1 MEAAQARLSVHLS
14 KCHIVGNHMSR
25 LNSYFVFAVTLSIKE
40 AALDA
45 FVDTIEPRTEV

>member
-1 MEAAQARLSVHLS
+1 MFTCQNATLLEIT
-14 KCHIVGNHMSR
+14 CHS
-25 LNSYFVFAVTLSIKE
+25 SFYFVFAVTLSIKE